1 MREGR
6 RVGEGNVEEGRGISG
21 LQVQRVNER
30 EEGEGRRVR
39 EEGEGRRVRK
49 EGEGRRVREG
59 G

>member
-6 RVGEGNVEEGRGISG
+6 RVGEGNIEEGRGISG

-39 EEGEGRRVRK
+39 EEGEGRRVR
-49 EGEGRRVREG
+49 EG